1 MHLDAIVGP
10 PAEPGGWHAEVWE
23 YDLVTFIAGWVPSR
37 ALASALDPVDAQ
49 VLQLGPHALTL
60 PVLAGQLTWW
70 RKPSRARYDSL
81 ALSWPAKIFDLNL
94 PARPQQQ
101 TPPGY
106 LIGDDCPSFFSY
118 DQAFRAFFYGDFAG
132 SPGHNVPFDAAVI
145 RVVTAAAWLER
156 VVITPT
162 HMDVLVRGSD
172 VAGTRVELN
181 GATYRADER
190 VGDSGHVRLPLP
202 DGLPDGSWLYLS
214 RDKQWLDYRAIG
226 ESGQAEL
233 ERTGVDIEAPDDP
246 DTEIQ
251 ILLAQGE
258 GQHVEFKSRL
268 PCNTVDSK
276 RTVFK
281 TVAAFANGSGGT
293 VVFGIEKDEATVCG
307 LDGIDPLEE
316 RDRLIQFTRS
326 TVTPAP
332 VIETRLYDIDGKAV
346 LVLSVEAG
354 PDAPYGITHI
364 TPGPKDK
371 PIEFYVRRGATTF
384 PARPEEIRN
393 SILAR
398 IPPTTSAHTWYG

>member
-1 MHLDAIVGP
+1 MSS
-10 PAEPGGWHAEVWE
+10 
-23 YDLVTFIAGWVPSR
+23 SR
-37 ALASALDPVDAQ
+37 AC
-49 VLQLGPHALTL
+49 
-60 PVLAGQLTWW
+60 
-70 RKPSRARYDSL
+70 
-81 ALSWPAKIFDLNL
+81 F
-94 PARPQQQ
+94 
-101 TPPGY
+101 
-106 LIGDDCPSFFSY
+106 
-118 DQAFRAFFYGDFAG
+118 
-132 SPGHNVPFDAAVI
+132 
-145 RVVTAAAWLER
+145 
-156 VVITPT
+156 
-162 HMDVLVRGSD
+162 
-172 VAGTRVELN
+172 
-181 GATYRADER
+181 
-190 VGDSGHVRLPLP
+190 
-202 DGLPDGSWLYLS
+202 
-214 RDKQWLDYRAIG
+214 
-226 ESGQAEL
+226 
-233 ERTGVDIEAPDDP
+233 
-246 DTEIQ
+246 
-251 ILLAQGE
+251 
-258 GQHVEFKSRL
+258 
-268 PCNTVDSK
+268 CNTVDSK